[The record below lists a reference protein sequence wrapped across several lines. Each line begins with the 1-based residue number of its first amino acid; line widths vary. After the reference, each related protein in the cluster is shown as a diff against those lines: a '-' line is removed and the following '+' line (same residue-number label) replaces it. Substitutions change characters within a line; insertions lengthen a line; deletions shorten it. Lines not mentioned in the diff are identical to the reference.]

1 MKFRANFSPLNART
15 MFFDQVIGSGAN
27 AFILIITVVV
37 GFVSALSFIDSKKTM
52 KENEQNEP
60 FEKK

>member
-1 MKFRANFSPLNART
+1 

>member
-1 MKFRANFSPLNART
+1 
-15 MFFDQVIGSGAN
+15 MFFDQVIGNGAN
-27 AFILIITVVV
+27 TFIIIIAVVV

-52 KENEQNEP
+52 KENEENEP